1 MEKREY
7 ITPSINSVSMDMQ
20 SFLAG
25 SMDED
30 GKTVT
35 ITPEGTQNAWAAHM
49 PTSREYFDSWEYG
62 DADADNE

>member
-30 GKTVT
+30 GKKGT
-35 ITPEGTQNAWAAHM
+35 IAPKGTQDAGAAHM

>member
-25 SMDED
+25 SVGED
-30 GKTVT
+30 GQTGN
-35 ITPEGTQNAWAAHM
+35 ITESGTTDAGAAHM
-49 PTSREYFDSWEYG
+49 PTCREYFDSWTDD
-62 DADADNE
+62 DAADE